1 MFISFLFQTQ
11 CTMPKLRIR
20 MSRKNT
26 ASRPSSSPAPNSNT
40 SNTPATPPAVPRAG
54 PPMSLAEL
62 SVRLG
67 AQRLRQEKAQA
78 RAAAEAAREAAG
90 LSASESNAS
99 TEYTTPVS
107 SQETGAEGP
116 APSQRGPL
124 QPQTY
129 FEQLFDAKTPY
140 FDGPHIPKALR
151 QRNPWVAR
159 DPPPKPE
166 SSSSQQ
172 KQQLQRHQPVRGPR
186 KSPFRKHPKPCL
198 TVCKSPKSCVH
209 SYCHYHNLHENKTAS
224 SSSS

>member
-1 MFISFLFQTQ
+1 MFISFLFQSQ

-20 MSRKNT
+20 MTRKPT
-26 ASRPSSSPAPNSNT
+26 APRPSPSPASNAT
-40 SNTPATPPAVPRAG
+40 TNTQTATPATARAG

-78 RAAAEAAREAAG
+78 RAAAEAAREVAG
-90 LSASESNAS
+90 PSVSESSAS

-107 SQETGAEGP
+107 SQETGTEGP
-116 APSQRGPL
+116 APAQRGPL
-124 QPQTY
+124 QPRTY

-151 QRNPWVAR
+151 QRDPWVAR
-159 DPPPKPE
+159 EPPSEPE
-166 SSSSQQ
+166 SSSQ
-172 KQQLQRHQPVRGPR
+172 KQQRQRHRPVRGPR

-198 TVCKSPKSCVH
+198 TLCKSPKSCAH
-209 SYCHYHNLHENKTAS
+209 SYCHYHNLHEKEKAS
-224 SSSS
+224 SSS